1 MNVHVARKRFG
12 QHFLRDS
19 TIVQRIIDAF
29 APQSGD
35 YVIEIG
41 PGDGTLTRTLASRVA
56 RLHAIEIDRDL
67 VARLDDELGD
77 RTNVLI
83 HQADALHFD
92 LCQLASV
99 GHKLRLI
106 GNLPYN
112 ISTPLLFRLLA
123 QSQCIR
129 DMCFMLQKEVVER
142 LAAAPGS
149 KAYGRLSVM
158 IQWRCRAQ
166 QLFTAP
172 AAAFSP
178 RPKVESMVVHLE
190 PYVTPPIAVA
200 DESAFTRVV
209 AAAFAVRRKTLRNAL
224 EGILGAEELRTA
236 GIDPVRRGET
246 LTVAEFA
253 ALGEALARKQARRE

>member
-12 QHFLRDS
+12 QHFLRDVS
-19 TIVQRIIDAF
+19 IVQRIIDAF
-29 APQSGD
+29 APQSDD
-35 YVIEIG
+35 YVVEIG
-41 PGDGTLTRTLASRVA
+41 PGDGTLTRALAPRVA
-56 RLHAIEIDRDL
+56 RLHAIEIDHDL

-83 HQADALHFD
+83 HQADALQFD
-92 LCQLASV
+92 LCQLASA

-123 QSQCIR
+123 QSQCIQ

-142 LAAAPGS
+142 LTAGPGS

-166 QLFTAP
+166 RLFTVP
-172 AAAFSP
+172 PAAFSP
-178 RPKVESMVVHLE
+178 RPKVESMIVYLE

-200 DESAFTRVV
+200 DEPAFTRVV
-209 AAAFAVRRKTLRNAL
+209 AAAFAARRKTLRNAL
-224 EGILGAEELRTA
+224 GGMLSAEELRAT

-246 LTVAEFA
+246 LTLAEFA
-253 ALGEALARKQARRE
+253 ALGKALAHKEFRSE

>member
-12 QHFLRDS
+12 QHFLRDTS
-19 TIVQRIIDAF
+19 IVQRILDAF
-29 APQSGD
+29 APQSSD
-35 YVIEIG
+35 CVVEIG
-41 PGDGTLTRTLASRVA
+41 PGDGTLTRALAPRVA

-67 VARLDDELGD
+67 VGRLNRELGD

-92 LCQLASV
+92 LCQLA
-99 GHKLRLI
+99 GATHKLRLI

-123 QSQCIR
+123 QSECIQ
-129 DMCFMLQKEVVER
+129 DMFFMLQKEVVER

-158 IQWRCRAQ
+158 IQWRCRTQ
-166 QLFTAP
+166 RLFTVP
-172 AAAFSP
+172 PTAFRP
-178 RPKVESMVVHLE
+178 RPKVESMIVHLE

-200 DESAFTRVV
+200 DEPAFARVVV
-209 AAAFAVRRKTLRNAL
+209 AAFAARRKTLRNAL
-224 EGILGAEELRTA
+224 KGMLSVEELGAA
-236 GIDPVRRGET
+236 GIDPMRRGET
-246 LTVAEFA
+246 LTLAEFA
-253 ALGEALARKQARRE
+253 ALGKALARKEARSE